1 MVLNKEL
8 FILIF
13 GTRFCLNSSV
23 VLKFKENYAPK
34 VT

>member
-13 GTRFCLNSSV
+13 GTRFCLNSSAGM
-23 VLKFKENYAPK
+23 KFKENYAPK